1 MLLLGNKG
9 RGNMPLKLQL
19 VRDGKIILELP
30 LSPMDYPKEQIE
42 SEFKQFED
50 DFERLSNM
58 FSALANQTR
67 LKMMKRLIEE
77 EDSTM
82 NFADFMKD
90 LDLNPKTVWEN
101 SKKLSDGGFLTKTG
115 RGTYQCS
122 EFGQSAFL
130 SLSLVL
136 RRLLESIDEIE
147 DYRR

>member
-1 MLLLGNKG
+1 
-9 RGNMPLKLQL
+9 MPLKLQL
-19 VRDGKIILELP
+19 VRDGKIILEVP
-30 LSPMDYPKEQIE
+30 LSPMDCPKEQLE
-42 SEFKQFED
+42 TEFKSFDD
-50 DFERLSNM
+50 DFEQFSNM

-67 LKMMKRLIEE
+67 LRMMKRLVEE
-77 EDSTM
+77 ENSTM

-130 SLSLVL
+130 TLSLVL
-136 RRLLESIDEIE
+136 RRLLEEME
-147 DYRR
+147 EL